1 MEQKLAVAKDMVEI
15 GLNFLVAFCLETL
28 ACAVFFP
35 EGAPLYALLLP
46 ILYPILF
53 YMYRKWLEN
62 SLLLFTVAHLA
73 VAMALFWIAGYLPM
87 PVFWRAVY
95 LITGA
100 VYTVRSFRVR
110 VTSERDA
117 EGEIG
122 PMGAAFFALLSF
134 FLCGYVGQEQKCR
147 TIIGICFAWILG
159 YLLKEYLRNFIR
171 YLALNRNSAGVL
183 PKQSIFRMGMLSAGA
198 YSVFSVV
205 VLILC
210 TRTSLVGALTAGIR
224 RILLGVLRV
233 IVWILALFGRGGD
246 PVTTAQN
253 APQANNEMML
263 LSEPAEASIWA
274 KILEQVLIAAVM
286 LLMLAGIVF
295 LTAAL
300 IRFLIRGFYGREKKK
315 QKIVS
320 AGYMEEQ
327 ERLDGGPRM
336 RKKSLPVV
344 GGPPQIRVRRIFRR
358 TVLRTVPG
366 QETLQLKTAGELAGP
381 SDQWEG
387 LLKLYER
394 ARYSADRISREEA
407 READKLSRQILHSIK

>member
-1 MEQKLAVAKDMVEI
+1 M
-15 GLNFLVAFCLETL
+15 
-28 ACAVFFP
+28 
-35 EGAPLYALLLP
+35 
-46 ILYPILF
+46 
-53 YMYRKWLEN
+53 
-62 SLLLFTVAHLA
+62 
-73 VAMALFWIAGYLPM
+73 
-87 PVFWRAVY
+87 
-95 LITGA
+95 
-100 VYTVRSFRVR
+100 
-110 VTSERDA
+110 
-117 EGEIG
+117 
-122 PMGAAFFALLSF
+122 
-134 FLCGYVGQEQKCR
+134 
-147 TIIGICFAWILG
+147 
-159 YLLKEYLRNFIR
+159 
-171 YLALNRNSAGVL
+171 
-183 PKQSIFRMGMLSAGA
+183 
-198 YSVFSVV
+198 
-205 VLILC
+205 
-210 TRTSLVGALTAGIR
+210 
-224 RILLGVLRV
+224 
-233 IVWILALFGRGGD
+233 
-246 PVTTAQN
+246 TTAQN
-253 APQANNEMML
+253 APQANNEMMF

-327 ERLDGGPRM
+327 ERLDGGPRT

-358 TVLRTVPG
+358 TVLRTLPG

-387 LLKLYER
+387 LRKLYER